1 MTLEELQE
9 QNLQLQQQ
17 LEDERAQRETLSQNN
32 EQLTR
37 DLENA
42 RSLNQKLWER
52 LPQGTTGSEGGD
64 PSETD
69 PVSCVDFA
77 KSIYNEF

>member
-9 QNLQLQQQ
+9 QNLQLQEQ
-17 LEDERAQRETLSQNN
+17 LEQERTQRETLSQNN

-42 RSLNQKLWER
+42 RALNSKL
-52 LPQGTTGSEGGD
+52 LSKIPQTTVIEEEPPAD
-64 PSETD
+64 DHVT
-69 PVSCVDFA
+69 CVDFA
-77 KSIYNEF
+77 ASIYNEF